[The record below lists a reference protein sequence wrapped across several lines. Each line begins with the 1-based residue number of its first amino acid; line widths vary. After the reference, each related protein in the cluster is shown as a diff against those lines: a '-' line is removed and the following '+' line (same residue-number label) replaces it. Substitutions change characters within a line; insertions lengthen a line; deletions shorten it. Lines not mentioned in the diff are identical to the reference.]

1 MNALSE
7 DIKSMLEDSSSLALA
22 FGTNLFIGQEP
33 STPNDCVTIFD
44 TPSFPP
50 DITLDKVND
59 YYNSSCQILVRNGDY
74 PTGMAFARYIMVYIL
89 NRVGETWNG
98 ALYTVIR
105 ATGEPSF
112 LDRDANNRPRFII
125 NFNCQRR

>member
-7 DIKSMLEDSSSLALA
+7 DIKDMLADDSTLALT
-22 FGTNLFIGQEP
+22 FGTNLFIGTEP
-33 STPNDCVTIFD
+33 KDPDDCVTIFD

-59 YYNSSCQILVRNGDY
+59 YYNSSCQIMIRDGDY
-74 PTGMAFARYIMVYIL
+74 PTGMTIARNIMVYIL
-89 NRVGETWNG
+89 NRVGETWN
-98 ALYTVIR
+98 ATLYTVIR

-112 LDRDANNRPRFII
+112 LDRDQNNRPRFII